1 VRAAGVCRGGGADGR
16 RSRVEED
23 EIREKKEIG
32 NWERKE
38 REGYYSHFI
47 SLVRHVKLFF

>member
-23 EIREKKEIG
+23 EIRKK
-32 NWERKE
+32 K
-38 REGYYSHFI
+38 
-47 SLVRHVKLFF
+47 K